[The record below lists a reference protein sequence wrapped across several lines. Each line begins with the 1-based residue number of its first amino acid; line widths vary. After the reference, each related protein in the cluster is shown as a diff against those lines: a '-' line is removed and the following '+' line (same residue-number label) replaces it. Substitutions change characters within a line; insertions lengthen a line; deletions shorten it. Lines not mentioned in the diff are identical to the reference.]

1 MITPGSDAPPAVD
14 VVVIGAG
21 INGLAVARELG
32 HHGISVAV
40 FDRADIASETSAIST
55 RVVHGGLK
63 YLERGEINL
72 VLECA
77 RERNILFRTAPH
89 RVKHY
94 PMLIPFLPGNKRPG
108 WMLWAGLVLQDI
120 LSLVKPVPRSEFIGP
135 RKMAS
140 RWPSLFRAGIRYGA
154 VYHDAQVSLTER
166 FSSEIVLDSVANG
179 VKFFTYTEVTGLITG
194 PGGVSGVEWRDL
206 HTGQDGV
213 MSARIVVNV
222 AGPWI
227 DNVLA
232 LGPGAHDQLIGP
244 TRGSHFMV
252 ADFPG
257 APETCVFF
265 ESPLDSRPMFVLP
278 WEGMYML
285 GTTDIPMVQ
294 ADGPV
299 VADGS
304 EVAYTL
310 ESVNRLIPEADL
322 TVDDVLWSYS
332 GMRPLPYSE
341 GVDDPSKITRD
352 YRLETHSGAV
362 NGLLTVVGGKWTTHR
377 ALAEDVAKK
386 VRARLGLRPAQSLT
400 RTAALPGSPGE
411 HGGSVSVSAPWL
423 SEQSR
428 ERIERVYG
436 ALAGKLVEK
445 ATSTPALQE
454 VVDAATGALAVE
466 VWWAIHREGAKTLG
480 DIVVRRMATFIN
492 GRAGLDSAPAVAD
505 LLVKWGDWSPER
517 GEKELGDYIQWIRRY
532 TPQELDRA
540 W

>member
-1 MITPGSDAPPAVD
+1 MITPSSEAPVAVD

-32 HHGISVAV
+32 HHGVSVAV
-40 FDRADIASETSAIST
+40 FDRSDIASETSAIST

-94 PMLIPFLPGNKRPG
+94 PMLIPFLPDNKRPG
-108 WMLWAGLVLQDI
+108 WVLWAGLVLQDI
-120 LSLVKPVPRSEFIGP
+120 LSMVKPVPRSELIGP

-140 RWPSLFRAGIRYGA
+140 RWPSLYRAGVRYGA

-166 FSSEIVLDSVANG
+166 FSSEIVLDSVAKG
-179 VKFFTYTEVTGLITG
+179 VKFFTYTEVTGLVAG

-206 HTGQDGV
+206 HTLQGGV
-213 MSARIVVNV
+213 VAARVVVNV

-232 LGPGAHDQLIGP
+232 LAPGGHEQLIGP

-285 GTTDIPMVQ
+285 GTTDIPMAQ
-294 ADGPV
+294 ADSPI

-310 ESVNRLIPEADL
+310 ESVNRLIPEANL
-322 TVDDVLWSYS
+322 TGEDVLWSYS
-332 GMRPLPYSE
+332 GARPLPYSE
-341 GVDDPSKITRD
+341 GIDDPSKITRD
-352 YRLETHSGAV
+352 YRLETHVGSL

-377 ALAEDVAKK
+377 ALAEDVARK
-386 VRARLGLRPAQSLT
+386 VRVRLGLPPIKSPT
-400 RTAALPGSPGE
+400 RTAALPGAPGE
-411 HGGSVSVSAPWL
+411 PAESLDVSAPWL
-423 SEQSR
+423 AELSQQ
-428 ERIERVYG
+428 RIVRVYG
-436 ALAGKLVEK
+436 ALAGELLEK
-445 ATSTPALQE
+445 ATSSPTLQE
-454 VVDAATGALAVE
+454 VVDVATGALAVE
-466 VWWAIHREGAKTLG
+466 VWWAIHHEGAKTLG

-492 GRAGLDSAPAVAD
+492 GRAGLDSARAISD

-517 GEKELGDYIQWIRRY
+517 GEKELDDYIQWIARY
-532 TPQELDRA
+532 TPRELNRA